1 MKKYKRITASSEEVL
16 KSKVAQRVL
25 ANLKKYNLL
34 HSDVIPEIVNTKEE
48 ARKVSFESL
57 SQPKPLNHPV
67 AYGKKVLH
75 LAEFEG
81 SFTKQCPGT
90 NQMLC
95 CQYHVIN
102 MISNCPFDCSY
113 CYLQTYLNQPMT
125 TIYTNEEDVHNQV
138 IKLCEH
144 YEAAYEKKLV
154 GGNKRLPLRIGTG
167 EIADSLALDPITEFS
182 RNLSE
187 VVSRFPNVRLELK
200 TKSKNIEHLLDLKR
214 KDHVVIAFSVNPQKI
229 VQAEEHGTAS
239 FYERIRAASIAAQAG
254 FGVAFHFDPIIHFE
268 NWQEEYR
275 NAVEFLLRSVPEESI
290 QWISMGS
297 LRYHSNLKAIAL
309 QRYPD
314 SKIFFE
320 DTILADDGK
329 YRYLRKL
336 RSDMYQYINKVIG
349 EFSPKAYTY
358 LCMENRAVWEKSLD
372 RMPDRGF

>member
-1 MKKYKRITASSEEVL
+1 MKKYKRITASSHQVL
-16 KSKVAQRVL
+16 QSAVAQRVL
-25 ANLKKYNLL
+25 RNLKKYNLIEDDL
-34 HSDVIPEIVNTKEE
+34 IPEIVDTKEE
-48 ARKVSFESL
+48 ARKISFESL

-67 AYGKKVLH
+67 AYGKEVLH
-75 LAEFEG
+75 FAEFEG
-81 SFTKQCPGT
+81 AFTKQCPGT

-125 TIYTNEEDVHNQV
+125 TIYTNEEEVHAQ
-138 IKLCEH
+138 IHKLCEH
-144 YEAAYEKKLV
+144 YENAFSSGKMGGSKK
-154 GGNKRLPLRIGTG
+154 LPLRIGTG

-182 RNLSE
+182 RNLAE
-187 VVSRFPNVRLELK
+187 VVSRYPNVRLELK

-214 KDHVVIAFSVNPQKI
+214 KDHVVIAFSVNPQVI
-229 VQAEEHGTAS
+229 VAAEEHGTAS
-239 FYERIRAASIAAQAG
+239 FYERIRAAAITAQAG

-268 NWQEEYR
+268 NWQEEYK

-290 QWISMGS
+290 RWISMGS

-320 DTILADDGK
+320 DTVLGDDGK
-329 YRYLRKL
+329 YRYLRKQ
-336 RSDMYQYINKVIG
+336 RSEMYEYVNKVIG

-358 LCMENRAVWEKSLD
+358 LCMESKAIWEKSLH